1 METGKST
8 SVTFNDILVADE
20 YSYYM
25 TGSSSPTEFDGEGQF
40 TSAIHFVT
48 SEESKQ
54 IYYTSG
60 HGEQSFSSSVLE
72 LMEKNNIEE
81 EELNLLMTNEIPQDC
96 DLLMLYAPTADISED
111 EKDLI
116 LSYMSEG
123 GKVFVLLG
131 EMKGDA
137 PNLDALLNEYG
148 IQRVDGYIADMQ
160 RNYQGNYYYIFPE
173 ITASGELA
181 EGLSSDRVLLVNAH
195 GLTVG
200 DAARDTINVSE
211 FMTTSSQAYAVT
223 EETQEEGIYTLG
235 AVATETI
242 SSGEDEED
250 TEEEDG
256 EDADTEEEDD
266 ADDVSEE
273 ETKESRLTVVSSD
286 SLIDSQLTDN
296 LATLENLELFMNA
309 VTSNFEDVQN
319 IAIEAKS
326 LEISY
331 NTMKHVGV
339 TGLLTI
345 IGIPVIVLLFGFVKW
360 WKRRKA

>member
-1 METGKST
+1 
-8 SVTFNDILVADE
+8 
-20 YSYYM
+20 M

-60 HGEQSFSSSVLE
+60 HGEQSFSASVLE

-81 EELNLLMTNEIPQDC
+81 KELNLLMTNEIPQDC

-123 GKVFVLLG
+123 GKVFVILG

-148 IQRVDGYIADMQ
+148 IQRVDGYIADM
-160 RNYQGNYYYIFPE
+160 
-173 ITASGELA
+173 
-181 EGLSSDRVLLVNAH
+181 VLLVNAH

-200 DAARDTINVSE
+200 DAERDTINVSE

-235 AVATETI
+235 VVATETI

-250 TEEEDG
+250 TEEAEM
-256 EDADTEEEDD
+256 TEETEV
-266 ADDVSEE
+266 AE
-273 ETKESRLTVVSSD
+273 
-286 SLIDSQLTDN
+286 
-296 LATLENLELFMNA
+296 
-309 VTSNFEDVQN
+309 
-319 IAIEAKS
+319 
-326 LEISY
+326 
-331 NTMKHVGV
+331 
-339 TGLLTI
+339 
-345 IGIPVIVLLFGFVKW
+345 
-360 WKRRKA
+360 